1 MTDALSSALIIELL
15 KYAGP
20 AAVVFILV
28 LVGAVMMVR
37 HWIAAMARKQDADRC
52 EHMAKWDT
60 LVAAHKEERERQFK
74 LFERM
79 AETQELHAGIL
90 GRLTVLVETNQYC
103 PIRRGDAK

>member
-1 MTDALSSALIIELL
+1 MTDALSSALVVELL

-20 AAVVFILV
+20 AAVVFALM

-37 HWIAAMARKQDADRC
+37 HWIGAMARKQDADRR
-52 EHMAKWDT
+52 EHMTKWES
-60 LVAAHKEERERQFK
+60 LVAQHQEERERQFK